1 MTKPS
6 EMSNVDAWQKSAW
19 AHYKAWYGKDWKT
32 EIDKIVVLPFPPDP
46 VERVSDAVLQA
57 IVDDAN
63 TGSNRWLL
71 AMELI
76 DRRAKDKG
84 EKS

>member
-19 AHYKAWYGKDWKT
+19 VHYKEWYGKDWKT

-46 VERVSDAVLQA
+46 VERVSDETVEAYAACSSDSITKALAVEVL
-57 IVDDAN
+57 
-63 TGSNRWLL
+63 
-71 AMELI
+71 E
-76 DRRAKDKG
+76 RRAKDKQ
-84 EKS
+84 K